1 MGLMK
6 KLAAFIGL
14 GLIAVS
20 IANVELGVL
29 MGLEPPQKVILSRL
43 ADPGC
48 NSDEI
53 QKDLDYLK
61 HQNLKCKSSLSKSES
76 RNGWCQLN
84 CQKRD
89 SRV

>member
-29 MGLEPPQKVILSRL
+29 MGLEHPKPQGL
-43 ADPGC
+43 
-48 NSDEI
+48 
-53 QKDLDYLK
+53 
-61 HQNLKCKSSLSKSES
+61 
-76 RNGWCQLN
+76 
-84 CQKRD
+84 
-89 SRV
+89 